1 MRIST
6 KFVYGLVIASALA
19 AMPAHA
25 LTFKK
30 GQVLGSDGEVYDGAS
45 PDHQAALVEQSKKEG
60 WFGNKKS
67 SGVQGSNLYIVVED
81 DVVFVPIDE
90 LKGKSKDQVTELI
103 KGHIVQHLTADITK
117 YNTDIDGSI
126 DMEGLERDLQNVDN
140 EITQQIANEIAD
152 VAVSAEAAAA
162 LTEATAAIATVD
174 VNDAAAVAA
183 AEASCEAAFEAA
195 HQEKCAGGPGS
206 AEGC

>member
-30 GQVLGSDGEVYDGAS
+30 GQVLGSDGEVYNGAS

-67 SGVQGSNLYIVVED
+67 SGVQGSNL
-81 DVVFVPIDE
+81 
-90 LKGKSKDQVTELI
+90 
-103 KGHIVQHLTADITK
+103 
-117 YNTDIDGSI
+117 
-126 DMEGLERDLQNVDN
+126 
-140 EITQQIANEIAD
+140 
-152 VAVSAEAAAA
+152 
-162 LTEATAAIATVD
+162 
-174 VNDAAAVAA
+174 
-183 AEASCEAAFEAA
+183 
-195 HQEKCAGGPGS
+195 
-206 AEGC
+206 